1 MHRSVREYFQS
12 VRRAWN
18 TRRAVRL
25 RRAVSVVVLLLFLPL
40 ILLFLPPVQRE
51 AVRRLTAFLSETLD
65 TRVEVASVYVGL
77 FNRVHLR
84 GVYVEDLSGDTLLSA
99 GKLTINHDGLYKL
112 LARRITVEHLS
123 LSDARLHL
131 HTPPDGGPPNYA
143 FLFDFLN
150 SKTRARQDTSGG
162 IDFRFDLRHIRL
174 SDISVSLEDE
184 AAGNLY
190 DIRLEGLEAQ
200 LDTFDLRRQVY
211 AVDKLV
217 LTAPQVRIGWDPPC
231 VEQADTGIVASA
243 PSDAAVQYG
252 PAPHIRIR
260 TFELAEGGFSL
271 RNRRREPVRT
281 TPPDILNYQ
290 YLDVDSIGME
300 IRDFSFDQGVFQ
312 GEIRGMHLRD
322 SSGFVLQDLSVR
334 SARVDDEEIALD
346 GFRLI
351 TPHTRLG
358 DTLHFHYPSFSAWS
372 EFVDEVEMTAR
383 FRDAAVSIRDILT
396 FAPVLSRN
404 AFFRENK
411 SEVVEISG
419 LVSGTVNHLDGRH
432 LELNLAKGVYMEG
445 GFSSFNL
452 AVPDEQFLSLKLDRL
467 RTHMRTLQK
476 LLPGFSPPENFQRLG
491 RLDFSGKF
499 DGFFVDFVADG
510 RLRTDIGKAE
520 LFMNLKTREG
530 KEKAEYTGTLRL
542 QDFDL
547 GKWSGNP
554 DVGTVSLQ
562 AEVRSGKGLTI
573 NSVYAQVEGTVD
585 SLVFKGYKYQHAFLN
600 GLFQKNRF
608 TGELS
613 IADAHVNLAFGG
625 AINLADSIPTFDF
638 DADIRHLSL
647 QALNLSERDL
657 DLAGKVS
664 LQLEGRHLA
673 DLDGS
678 AHILDLRLVR
688 NQSDTFH
695 LDSAT
700 VQATRQPQTGE
711 KELSFV
717 SSLATL
723 QMKGRFDLPVLPA
736 VFRQFLVRH
745 HPDFSER
752 LGIVAPPP
760 LDDSVRFECQARL
773 FELRRLLHF
782 LDERLDGFDGSRLTG
797 RYDGPAQSLF
807 LEVEVPAF
815 SFQQVAFGDIYLRTQ
830 LQGAE
835 GSIQAGIVHTTIGET
850 RELPPA
856 YVIGSLFRDTLE
868 FLLISSNFYKVLD
881 NVNINGVLTVDADRT
896 WRVSFK
902 DSDLVLLNQQW
913 KINTNNYIRF
923 GKNLIQT
930 RNFLLSSGT
939 DQQIR
944 ASSIADKG
952 LELQLNNYPLDSFDF
967 LRNIPQHTFQ
977 GKLDL
982 EAEVDDLFTFRG
994 LSALLRIDS
1003 LRVNGDDYGR
1013 LRLDAFSNS
1022 TRESVNAYLSVTHD
1036 TMALVANGYFN
1047 PPGLVPDNRRRHA
1060 NGPLFFDFSF
1070 HIDAYPTRIVQYFV
1084 ADIQDVRGSVSSDN
1098 IRLYGLP
1105 SQPMLSGEA
1114 VVSGAAFQVNALRTT
1129 YRVPDGKISLT
1140 NTLFDGT
1147 GTVVYDRFNN
1157 TAVLEGGITHQHL
1170 RDFGLDLRIS
1180 TPEGKGFVGLETTAR
1195 DNPVFY
1201 GTAIGTGHV
1210 KFSGSFRQPSLYVKG
1225 RTLPGTHMYL
1235 PMTTTASST
1244 PQSRFLI
1251 FPEKVQDGNDEEKSL
1266 HPLEL
1271 RGLNMEYDLEITP
1284 DAAMDV
1290 IFDKAWGD
1298 VMQGTG
1304 NSQLKVIMTRE
1315 GRFDMYGQFTVATGK
1330 YLFTLMNLGLNK
1342 PFVVEPGGTIT
1353 WNGNPYD
1360 ATLQINAVYGG
1371 LNTSVYSFIQ
1381 EYLAAAS
1388 PAAQDL
1394 SRNGTN
1400 VQLKMNLSGQ
1410 LLKPD
1415 IAFDI
1420 KFPNLDSE
1428 LRNFAENKMR
1438 AIRQDP
1444 NELNRQVFGLLIL
1457 GQFLPS
1463 GYTIQASDVG
1473 INTLSEMLSNQ
1484 LSIYLTEFVSEFF
1497 AGSNL
1502 IKGIDL
1508 DISYNRYSAGG
1519 GATDPTN
1526 PTLAYTSNE
1535 LQGRLN
1541 VIIND
1546 RFSIRM
1552 GGNFDVSGGNN
1563 QLYASNS
1570 GFLSGD
1576 FQLEYVITKD
1586 KRLKIKVYN
1595 STEPDFAGGRRN
1607 KYGVGLSFRK
1617 EFDSLQELVEFRR
1630 GN

>member
-1 MHRSVREYFQS
+1 PTAMF
-12 VRRAWN
+12 
-18 TRRAVRL
+18 
-25 RRAVSVVVLLLFLPL
+25 
-40 ILLFLPPVQRE
+40 FLPPVQRKV
-51 AVRRLTAFLSETLD
+51 VRLATDYLSETLH
-65 TRVEVASVYVGL
+65 TKVSVSSVYVGL
-77 FNRVHLR
+77 FNRVYLH
-84 GVYVEDLSGDTLLSA
+84 GVYVEDQAGDTLLSA
-99 GKLTINHDGLYKL
+99 GRLTLNHGGLYQL
-112 LARRITVEHLS
+112 LARRWTIEHLS
-123 LSDARLHL
+123 LSDARLHI
-131 HTPPDGGPPNYA
+131 HTPEDGGPPNYA
-143 FLFDFLN
+143 FLQDFFFPPD
-150 SKTRARQDTSGG
+150 SKGPDTSGG
-162 IDFRFDLRHIRL
+162 FDLRINLRHIRL
-174 SDISVSLEDE
+174 ADIDISLENE
-184 AAGNLY
+184 AAGNRY
-190 DIRLEGLEAQ
+190 DIRLAGLEGQ
-200 LDTFDLRRQVY
+200 LDTFDLQGRVFAFQSIT
-211 AVDKLV
+211 LQEP
-217 LTAPQVRIGWDPPC
+217 LVRIGLDAPKVVRP
-231 VEQADTGIVASA
+231 ADTHAPVAPA
-243 PSDAAVQYG
+243 AGAVAISD
-252 PAPHIRIR
+252 PRIRIR
-260 TFELAEGGFSL
+260 SFELENGCFSL
-271 RNRRREPVRT
+271 RNLRREPVRT
-281 TPPDILNYQ
+281 TPPDVLNYH
-290 YLDVDSIGME
+290 YLDLDSIGLSV
-300 IRDFSFDQGVFQ
+300 RDFSFGQGVFL
-312 GEIRGMHLRD
+312 GEVLGMHLRD
-322 SSGFVLQDLSVR
+322 SSGFVLEDLAVR
-334 SARVDDEEIALD
+334 SARVDDEEITLD
-346 GFRLI
+346 GLRLI

-358 DTLHFHYPSFSAWS
+358 DTLHFQYPSFAAWS

-383 FRDAAVSIRDILT
+383 FHGATVAIQDILT
-396 FAPVLSRN
+396 FAPVLSN
-404 AFFRENK
+404 NSFFRENR
-411 SEVVEISG
+411 SEVLEISG
-419 LVSGTVNHLDGRH
+419 LVNGTVNHLDGRD
-432 LELNLAKGVYMEG
+432 LRLNLAKGVRMEG

-452 AVPDEQFLSLKLDRL
+452 AVPDEQFLSLKLNRL
-467 RTHMRTLQK
+467 RTHMRTLRQ
-476 LLPGFSPPENFQRLG
+476 LLPGFTPPENFQRLG

-510 RLRTDIGKAE
+510 RLLTDIGRAE

-530 KEKAEYTGTLRL
+530 KEKAEYSGTLRL
-542 QDFDL
+542 KDFDL

-562 AEVRSGKGLTI
+562 ADVRSGKGLTL
-573 NSVYAQVEGTVD
+573 NTVYAEVEGTVD
-585 SLVFKGYKYQHAFLN
+585 SLLFRGYKYQHAFLN
-600 GLFQKNRF
+600 GLFRKNLF
-608 TGELS
+608 SGELS
-613 IADAHVNLAFGG
+613 IEDENVNLAFGG
-625 AINLADSIPTFDF
+625 SINLADSIPAFDF

-647 QALNLSERDL
+647 QALNIADRDL
-657 DLAGKVS
+657 TLAGKLS
-664 LQLEGRHLA
+664 LRLEGRQLA
-673 DLDGS
+673 DANGAAD
-678 AHILDLRLVR
+678 ILDLCLVR
-688 NQSDTFH
+688 NQSDTFR
-695 LDSAT
+695 LDSASLR
-700 VQATRQPQTGE
+700 ANLLPGTGE
-711 KELSFV
+711 KELTFS
-717 SSLATL
+717 SSLATMH
-723 QMKGRFDLPVLPA
+723 MKGHFDLPVLPA

-752 LGIVAPPP
+752 LGITAPPP
-760 LDDSVRFECQARL
+760 LEDTVRFECLARL
-773 FELRRLLHF
+773 YDLRHLLHF
-782 LDERLDGFDGSRLTG
+782 VDERLDGFDGSRLTG
-797 RYDGPAQSLF
+797 RYNGPEQSLF
-807 LEVEVPAF
+807 LELEVPAF
-815 SFQQVAFGDIYLRTQ
+815 SYQQVAFGDIYLRSK
-830 LQGAE
+830 LQGEE
-835 GSIQAGIVHTTIGET
+835 GSIQAGIVHTSIGEDQ
-850 RELPPA
+850 ELPPA
-856 YVIGSLFRDTLE
+856 HVIGSLFRDTFE

-881 NVNINGVLTVDADRT
+881 NVNINGVLTVDTDRT

-923 GKNLIQT
+923 GKDLVQT
-930 RNFLLSSGT
+930 RNFLLTSGT

-944 ASSIADKG
+944 ASSIADRG

-967 LRNIPQHTFQ
+967 LRNIPQHAFR
-977 GKLDL
+977 GKLDV
-982 EAEVDDLFTFRG
+982 EAEVDDLFSFRG
-994 LSALLRIDS
+994 LSALVRIDS
-1003 LRVNGDDYGR
+1003 FQVNGDDYGR

-1036 TMALVANGYFN
+1036 TMYLIANGYFN
-1047 PPGLVPDNRRRHA
+1047 PPGLQADNRRRRDA
-1060 NGPLFFDFSF
+1060 NGPLYFDFSVN
-1070 HIDAYPTRIVQYFV
+1070 IDAYPTRIVQYFV
-1084 ADIQDVRGSVSSDN
+1084 ADVKDVRGSVSSDN
-1098 IRLYGLP
+1098 IRIYGLP
-1105 SQPMLSGEA
+1105 DQPMLSGEA
-1114 VVSGAAFQVNALRTT
+1114 RVTGAAFQVNALRTT
-1129 YRVPDGKISLT
+1129 YRVPDGKVILT
-1140 NTLFDGT
+1140 NNLFDGT
-1147 GTVVYDRFNN
+1147 GSMVYDRFNN
-1157 TAVLEGGITHQHL
+1157 SAVLEGGITHQHL

-1201 GTAIGTGHV
+1201 GTAIGTGFV

-1225 RTLPGTHMYL
+1225 RTLAGTHMYL

-1244 PQSRFLI
+1244 PQSRFLV
-1251 FPEKVQDGNDEEKSL
+1251 FPEKKSDAAASAPSV

-1271 RGLNMEYDLEITP
+1271 RGLNMEYDLDITP

-1304 NSQLKVIMTRE
+1304 TSQLKVIMTRE
-1315 GRFDMYGQFTVATGK
+1315 GRFDMYGQFTVATGE

-1360 ATLQINAVYGG
+1360 ATINVNAVYGG

-1508 DISYNRYSAGG
+1508 NISYNRYSAGG

-1541 VIIND
+1541 VIVND

-1563 QLYASNS
+1563 QLYTSNS

-1617 EFDSLQELVEFRR
+1617 EFDSLQELVDFRR
-1630 GN
+1630 GR